1 MLNSDPSPKATSVP
15 PTTFKEGDKVRM
27 KSNHYLTGK
36 VVQIS
41 DYTGDICVANEHG
54 TQFYPPENFELVPDV
69 APSPSFREGDIAIVE
84 SAKTD
89 DVCRCRGEYE
99 TCEVCT
105 RPSPFN
111 LGDRDREPVK
121 LLDVPY
127 APDKEKWKAA
137 ANNVDR
143 PSHYTA
149 GGIETITAIE
159 AMVGQAGWSPLTG
172 YRLGNVLKYLWRH
185 AAKGGVE
192 SLKKARWYLDREIE
206 AQEAGK

>member
-1 MLNSDPSPKATSVP
+1 MLHSDPEPKATSVP
-15 PTTFKEGDKVRM
+15 RFKHGDKVRL
-27 KSNHYLTGK
+27 KCDPPGALAGELIHFHQNENVVRVLWQNGKTHDYLLSTL
-36 VVQIS
+36 
-41 DYTGDICVANEHG
+41 
-54 TQFYPPENFELVPDV
+54 ELVPDVTAPAEPDV
-69 APSPSFREGDIAIVE
+69 APSPF
-84 SAKTD
+84 K
-89 DVCRCRGEYE
+89 
-99 TCEVCT
+99 
-105 RPSPFN
+105 

-127 APDKEKWKAA
+127 APDKEKWRAA
-137 ANNVDR
+137 ANNVDH

-159 AMVGQAGWSPLTG
+159 AMVGQKGWSPLTG

-206 AQEAGK
+206 AQEAAVPPKVTP